1 MNLPE
6 LRPYIEAARR
16 MSIAEQIMRQLA
28 RPAAMTGEIR
38 PTDMAAVIAPN
49 KHGERSVFPML
60 WVFYGGNL
68 YKPLVNCRV
77 ETARVK
83 PLWSDSWKQHRCVIP
98 ASFYYEW
105 QHYTD
110 SKGKVR
116 TGAKYAIQPRGSEVT
131 YLAGLYRI
139 EKMQDLKY
147 PVFAVLTRAPTDELR
162 KIHDRIPL
170 IPPEIAIDEW
180 TRPDRQPNKVV
191 DRALT
196 ELVIEKAEL
205 LPGTPEI
212 SDSVQMR

>member
-60 WVFYGGNL
+60 WCFYEESL
-68 YKPLVNCRV
+68 HKPIVNCRV
-77 ETARVK
+77 ETAKVK
-83 PLWSDSWKQHRCVIP
+83 PLWSNSWKQRRCVIP
-98 ASFYYEW
+98 ASYYFEW
-105 QHYTD
+105 HHYTD

-116 TGAKYAIQPRGSEVT
+116 TGDKYAIQPCGSEVT
-131 YLAGLYRI
+131 YLARLYRI
-139 EKMQDLKY
+139 EELRNLKY

-162 KIHDRIPL
+162 RIHDRMPL
-170 IPPEIAIDEW
+170 ILPENAIDEW
-180 TRPDRQPNKVV
+180 ISPNKEPNKVV
-191 DRALT
+191 DVAVT
-196 ELVIEKAEL
+196 DVVIEK
-205 LPGTPEI
+205 
-212 SDSVQMR
+212 SV